1 MLQDGSLLNQEVD
14 DPYSSL
20 LSIGVSD
27 NFKWNI
33 LDVFYY
39 YDVCNSNSEGDFEYL
54 YESFVLVWSNIWFH
68 YEWHHNLF
76 CFIWLEWWI
85 YLWNIIVC
93 LICKF
98 SKSCN
103 LSFGEQIIFPT

>member
-33 LDVFYY
+33 LDVFY
-39 YDVCNSNSEGDFEYL
+39 
-54 YESFVLVWSNIWFH
+54 
-68 YEWHHNLF
+68 
-76 CFIWLEWWI
+76 
-85 YLWNIIVC
+85 
-93 LICKF
+93 
-98 SKSCN
+98 
-103 LSFGEQIIFPT
+103 